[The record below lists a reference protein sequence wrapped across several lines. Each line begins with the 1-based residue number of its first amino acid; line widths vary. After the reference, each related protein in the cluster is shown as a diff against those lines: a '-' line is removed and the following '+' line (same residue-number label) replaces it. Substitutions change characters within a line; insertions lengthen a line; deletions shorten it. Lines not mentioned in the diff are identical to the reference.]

1 MLHLQ
6 THRTNLLLSMWQEEC
21 EKFEI
26 ARPSGLSLWDVG
38 SWKSLVDWVA
48 FQRLRWAVERERN
61 ILNAIEERQQGR
73 IRQKL
78 TLLRLGKGREG
89 GKS

>member
-1 MLHLQ
+1 
-6 THRTNLLLSMWQEEC
+6 
-21 EKFEI
+21 
-26 ARPSGLSLWDVG
+26 VG